1 MDKFKNDIKHKFN
14 QREIQPTD
22 EAWGKITGEL
32 ATSRTNKTKRLWLW
46 SGIAAGFIGL
56 LVILSP
62 LYFSTNTNVSV
73 TNSEEKEPQDIDVKR
88 QSLISVSQVESR
100 GIQTAAF
107 RLPEFRVTI
116 KRSKPISTN
125 TLTPTQLKANTL
137 LAEVEQE
144 LEDEQFSQQNINEVD
159 ALLAQARANLSSKKD
174 QQIFDQLSAEQ
185 LLAEIDIDATES
197 FKDKIWNL
205 IEVNFNELK
214 SSLGAR

>member
-1 MDKFKNDIKHKFN
+1 MDKFKNDIQHKFN

-32 ATSRTNKTKRLWLW
+32 ATSRTNKTKWLWLW

-56 LVILSP
+56 LVLLSP

-107 RLPEFRVTI
+107 RLPESRVTI

-144 LEDEQFSQQNINEVD
+144 LEDKRFSQQNINEVD

-185 LLAEIDIDATES
+185 LLAEIDLDATES
-197 FKDKIWNL
+197 FKGKIWKL
-205 IEVNFNELK
+205 IEVNYNELK